1 MHSDFENTYLLT
13 PVLASG
19 ETILWKG
26 KPQKK
31 GFIATRSLSMLPI
44 AVIWLILDLNI
55 LAPALGQGEMLGF
68 IVPFFILHL
77 MPVWI
82 WLGNTLTAG
91 RQWKNTAY
99 YATNRRIIIQRG
111 ILAVNETSVF
121 YKDIHNLQTR
131 IGLLDKLFGTGDIFI
146 DDGYYHR
153 KNRSPIH
160 MLEDLDDPQRV
171 YNHLQKIVLDI
182 QTDIE
187 FPNAYRPEENPGYN
201 TQYRP

>member
-1 MHSDFENTYLLT
+1 MNYDFENTYPQT
-13 PVLASG
+13 PILANG

-31 GFIATRSLSMLPI
+31 GFIVSRSLSLLPI

-55 LAPALGQGEMLGF
+55 LLPALGQGDMLGF
-68 IVPFFILHL
+68 IIPFFALHL
-77 MPVWI
+77 MPVWL
-82 WLGNTLTAG
+82 WLGNALTA
-91 RQWKNTAY
+91 RKRWKNTAY
-99 YATNRRIIIQRG
+99 YATNRRLIIQTG
-111 ILAVNETSVF
+111 YLAVNETSVS

-146 DDGYYHR
+146 DDGYYHSKR
-153 KNRSPIH
+153 RTPLH
-160 MLEDLDDPQRV
+160 MLEDLDDPQQV
-171 YNHLQKIVLDI
+171 YNRLQKIVLDI